1 MKDGEYANG
10 EHILRA
16 KIDMASPNINM
27 RDPALYR
34 IITDTPHPETGNEW
48 SIYPMYD
55 FSHPI
60 SDAVEGITHSLCS
73 LEFEDHRPLYEWALD
88 KLIGKGFIEEER
100 ATRGNGNGVPRQI
113 EFSRLNLRYT
123 VLSKRKL
130 IHLVKYNYVN
140 GWSDPRMP
148 TISGVRRRGVPASAL
163 KLFNERNGISKTD
176 SNIDV
181 GVFEDCTREVM
192 DKTSPRAFCILNAL
206 KVTITN
212 WESEDKLENFEV
224 PRHPKEE
231 DMGLRTVPFGQ
242 TLYIEREDLF
252 DVDGPEGERNGGK
265 VPKGFKR
272 LLSGGL
278 VSIVLNSL

>member
-16 KIDMASPNINM
+16 KINMASPNINM
-27 RDPALYR
+27 RDPALFR
-34 IITDTPHPETGNEW
+34 IITDTPHPETGTQW
-48 SIYPMYD
+48 KIYPMYD

-73 LEFEDHRPLYEWALD
+73 LEFEDHRPLYDWTLE
-88 KLIGKGFIEEER
+88 KLIGKGLIEEER
-100 ATRGNGNGVPRQI
+100 SRRGNGNGVPRQI
-113 EFSRLNLRYT
+113 EFSRLNLKYT

-148 TISGVRRRGVPASAL
+148 TLSGIRRRGVPPAAL
-163 KLFNERNGISKTD
+163 KLFNERNGISKAD

-181 GVFEDCTREVM
+181 GVLEDCTREVM
-192 DKTSPRAFCILNAL
+192 DKMSPRAFCIINPL

-212 WESEDKLENFEV
+212 WEDENLLEDFVV
-224 PRHPKEE
+224 PRHPKE
-231 DMGLRTVPFGQ
+231 DGMGERIIPFGMN
-242 TLYIEREDLF
+242 LYIEREDLF
-252 DVDGPEGERNGGK
+252 DTEGPEGKANGGK
-265 VPKGFKR
+265 VPIGFKR
-272 LLSGGL
+272 LIPGDM
-278 VSIVLNSL
+278 VLDH